1 MIRITQSELKQ
12 KPKRK
17 KIKAKQNKTKQNN
30 NNKKI
35 VFRFPTFRT
44 SCLGKNSVLLTTRA
58 CELGYTFA
66 ICNSLH
72 VWSRI
77 FPRCYSLKQ
86 NPGVRRKMCTCM
98 VTLCAEPNT
107 YSGSTVHSDGRTI
120 HVPNLIRGE
129 KKYHPYCLKQGNKLK
144 KVKFTKPGIS
154 Y

>member
-1 MIRITQSELKQ
+1 MIRITQSKLKQ
-12 KPKRK
+12 KPKRNK
-17 KIKAKQNKTKQNN
+17 RNKTKQKKR
-30 NNKKI
+30 KKI

-44 SCLGKNSVLLTTRA
+44 SCLGKNSVLLRTRA

-72 VWSRI
+72 GWSRI
-77 FPRCYSLKQ
+77 FRAVYSLKQ

-98 VTLCAEPNT
+98 VTLCAKPNT
-107 YSGSTVHSDGRTI
+107 YSGSTVLSDGRTI

-144 KVKFTKPGIS
+144 KVKSPSLEFLVLILV
-154 Y
+154 